1 VNGKSYIWGHECRIA
16 GGHEWDIWDN
26 QRAKWHATGVP
37 CHPNNNAWN
46 HLVLEA
52 KRTSD
57 DHLLFQSITLNG
69 YTANLNYYE
78 SPTPTKWQGIT
89 LNYQMDG
96 NVSQQ
101 DYSVYLDRLNF
112 SYW

>member
-1 VNGKSYIWGHECRIA
+1 
-16 GGHEWDIWDN
+16 
-26 QRAKWHATGVP
+26 
-37 CHPNNNAWN
+37 
-46 HLVLEA
+46 
-52 KRTSD
+52 
-57 DHLLFQSITLNG
+57 LLFQSITLNG

-78 SPTPTKWQGIT
+78 SPTPTNWHGIT

-101 DYSVYLDRLNF
+101 DYSVYLDKLNF